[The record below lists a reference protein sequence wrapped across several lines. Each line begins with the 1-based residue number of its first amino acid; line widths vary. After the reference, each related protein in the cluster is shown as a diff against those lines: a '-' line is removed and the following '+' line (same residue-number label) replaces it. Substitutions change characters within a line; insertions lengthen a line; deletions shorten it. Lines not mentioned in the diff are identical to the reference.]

1 MVFQVKENKI
11 PGGKYRKL
19 RRKKGIVLK
28 KHLIWCKTG
37 ATQVKEN

>member
-19 RRKKGIVLK
+19 RRKKGTVLK
-28 KHLIWCKTG
+28 KYILSGTKQAQHK
-37 ATQVKEN
+37 